1 MSVLSAVNNMVKN
14 EFLIDTSVSF
24 SEKKEIEEI
33 QKKAEALR
41 IYQGIKNIV
50 NAGKPNKDDAGKVE
64 WESCIITYQPVDSKL
79 IGGTKSKVLANI
91 TMSDGTTLYE
101 SLFKSNSF
109 TRYTEIFRFGKWV
122 SRLLQHSEDLS
133 AQYQL
138 EIENRKKELQERLLK
153 PFSDIDF

>member
-24 SEKKEIEEI
+24 SEKQEIEEI

-101 SLFKSNSF
+101 SLFKSNSV

-122 SRLLQHSEDLS
+122 D
-133 AQYQL
+133 
-138 EIENRKKELQERLLK
+138 RLLK
-153 PFSDIDF
+153 YSEELSESHLRKMEKEEQEIKKKKLEPFSEINF